1 VEQELLTLWVFRS
14 TYRFQFVLLT
24 IHVFCVVLL
33 KHPLSFSPLVP
44 TVVFAAI
51 IQFTTLLVSSDC
63 SFLFTNNFTEIQLKY
78 KHLFFC
84 WTFVYQIA
92 KI

>member
-1 VEQELLTLWVFRS
+1 MSNRKTNVYILVGF
-14 TYRFQFVLLT
+14 
-24 IHVFCVVLL
+24 VVLL

-63 SFLFTNNFTEIQLKY
+63 SFLLKSF
-78 KHLFFC
+78 K
-84 WTFVYQIA
+84 TI
-92 KI
+92 